1 MALFRGYQ
9 NQQGSRSNTALVRS
23 GHMSPAEK
31 WILDPTFMKS
41 ELSSVFHNGVL
52 FNYQYGGPG
61 MDEVVIP
68 KGRVVGVGP
77 SVKDFVSKKY
87 LASITLPGLAT
98 NNNVIGMAPYNFTK
112 DWFQMDRFGGNQPSI
127 ITLEYVELPYM
138 PEFKMK
144 DFTHGDTI
152 AARVTGLLEEE
163 QEISIGN
170 RMPWG
175 AVIDEC
181 ENGDYLKATPSGRLT
196 KWDPENDK
204 WQDVVGQVLAS
215 DLNAEPTGWLK
226 WMLWEEQY
234 MKEDDQ
240 FINRSGVSNL
250 PSDEG
255 YPFDPTYA
263 EGNTLFQNYQ
273 SKIINNPTGIIG
285 IHDGSGNYD
294 GFGKN
299 DTMYNDIEIGVIPAG
314 TSANTV
320 VQLQARDFAGGKLVN
335 LARVMKVSLKDG
347 SKEFTQVEQG
357 ETLAPDKYTVS
368 TEKGL
373 INIMVSSDVT
383 TDQPVTATYQARH
396 YGTPSWADFKGVH
409 GAMYVLLKR

>member
-31 WILDPTFMKS
+31 WLLDPAFKDADMS
-41 ELSSVFHNGVL
+41 GVFKDGVL

-68 KGRVVGVGP
+68 KGRVVGVAA
-77 SVKDFVSKKY
+77 SVKDYVSKKY
-87 LASITLPGLAT
+87 LTTITLPGLALNANT
-98 NNNVIGMAPYNFTK
+98 IGMAPYNFTK

-127 ITLEYVELPYM
+127 ITLDYVELPYM
-138 PEFKMK
+138 PGFK
-144 DFTHGDTI
+144 
-152 AARVTGLLEEE
+152 AATTYDKKGVLQEE
-163 QEISIGN
+163 QELSVDN

-175 AVIDEC
+175 AVIGEVQ
-181 ENGDYLKATPSGRLT
+181 NGDYLKATPSGRLT
-196 KWDPENDK
+196 KWDPATDK
-204 WQDVVGQVLAS
+204 DYQIVGQVLAS

-234 MKEDDQ
+234 KYDDDQ

-255 YPFDPTYA
+255 YPFDPTYPD
-263 EGNTLFQNYQ
+263 GNTIFQNYQ
-273 SKIINNPTGIIG
+273 SNLVHNPTGIVG

-299 DTMYNDIEIGVIPAG
+299 DTEYTDIEIGTIASG
-314 TSANTV
+314 TKANTI
-320 VQLQARDFAGGKLVN
+320 VQLQARDFAGGAIKN
-335 LARVMKVSLKDG
+335 LQQGVKVYTDG
-347 SKEFTQVEQG
+347 TEV
-357 ETLAPDKYTVS
+357 AADKVTIDY
-368 TEKGL
+368 EKGL
-373 INIMVSSDVT
+373 INITMTSDAT
-383 TDQPVTATYQARH
+383 KDIKVTATYKVLH

-409 GAMYVLLKR
+409 GAMYVLLKK